1 MAKNQHT
8 VKELE
13 KRYQAEEQLMSC
25 ISRVDYEQAM
35 KMVDGKE
42 IPDPE
47 QRTIDTLRDKK
58 NYLIIINTL
67 FRKAAQRAEVHPV
80 YLDEISGKMA
90 VRIEALNSVSQVP
103 AMRREMIRRYC
114 MLVRSNSTKGYSPA
128 VQKVMNY
135 IFVNLEND
143 LSLQRIAAEFSMNK
157 SYLSTLFKKEMGMT
171 LTEYVNQTRIKR
183 AIYLLNTEDMPIQEI
198 AQWCG
203 IPNLSYFTRIF
214 KKEKNM
220 TPSQYREMITKK
232 TE

>member
-1 MAKNQHT
+1 
-8 VKELE
+8 
-13 KRYQAEEQLMSC
+13 
-25 ISRVDYEQAM
+25 
-35 KMVDGKE
+35 
-42 IPDPE
+42 
-47 QRTIDTLRDKK
+47 
-58 NYLIIINTL
+58 
-67 FRKAAQRAEVHPV
+67 
-80 YLDEISGKMA
+80 
-90 VRIEALNSVSQVP
+90 
-103 AMRREMIRRYC
+103 
-114 MLVRSNSTKGYSPA
+114 
-128 VQKVMNY
+128 MNY

-220 TPSQYREMITKK
+220 RPSQYREMITKK